1 MRYLKEICHP
11 KQVKTLYFL
20 LSLESFLI
28 AWALMQITR
37 VGTRHLLTALFFL
50 LGLVL
55 VWNVSRLASRKNIS
69 KATRRAALGM
79 GILFTFFYLC
89 GDFEGI
95 CGDLTNPMFRLTV
108 LAVTAAGLGILFYK
122 VLLLLFLMME
132 NRVLA
137 TGQAET
143 GANRLSHFRFGLLTF
158 GICLVCWMPYFLKSF
173 PGIMTVDSMNQYAQI
188 IGIYGQ
194 SNHHPWIHTQIIK
207 FFYRMGLL
215 FTTDPSKAIAFYT
228 VAQMCFMA
236 FCVAYLMQYLHRF
249 QLKTWVYVLV
259 LAFYALVPYNG
270 AYAISMLKDTVFAGC
285 VMLYT
290 LSLFSLLRATGEN
303 RLSMKQNGMTLLL
316 MLIAGVFMSL
326 FRSNGFYAFLFL
338 IPFTLFVFRKDWKLV
353 LPVQLGI
360 LLLVLITKG
369 PIMNACGVT
378 QPDLVESLSMPG
390 QQISRVLMKER
401 ELTEEQS
408 AFLNEIMDTSRI
420 AEGYNPYVSD
430 WFKRLVRMGNQEYLE
445 EHFDEFIKIYV
456 QLGMKYPG
464 DYLLA
469 YRDQTIGYWFP
480 LSDQP
485 EIALNEGVCENEFG
499 LQTEAILKGPL
510 VVKCNEILF
519 KLHLIIPGYGLLWS
533 VGALFW
539 VILICMC
546 MTGLYREKRRMLL
559 YLPAVA
565 IFLTLM
571 LATPVGKDFR
581 YAYGYVYSMPL
592 YLVVAGL
599 QASDLQRLKA

>member
-1 MRYLKEICHP
+1 MRYLKELRHP
-11 KQVKTLYFL
+11 KQQKSLYLL
-20 LSLESFLI
+20 LSLESFFI

-55 VWNVSRLASRKNIS
+55 LLTVSQLAARKNIS
-69 KATRRAALGM
+69 KATRRTELGM
-79 GILFTFFYLC
+79 GVLFTLFYLC

-95 CGDLTNPMFRLTV
+95 CGELTNRMFRLTV
-108 LAVTAAGLGILFYK
+108 LTVTAVGLFVLFYK
-122 VLLLLFLMME
+122 VLLLLFLTME
-132 NRVLA
+132 SHVLA
-137 TGQAET
+137 TGQVET
-143 GANRLSHFRFGLLTF
+143 RANRMSHVRFGLLAF

-173 PGIMTVDSMNQYAQI
+173 PGILTVDSINQYAQI
-188 IGIYGQ
+188 IGVYGQ
-194 SNHHPWIHTQIIK
+194 SNHHPWIHTQVIK
-207 FFYRMGLL
+207 LFYQLGLFF
-215 FTTDPSKAIAFYT
+215 TADTSQAIAFYT

-236 FCVAYLMQYLHRF
+236 FCAAYLMQYLHRF
-249 QLKTWVYVLV
+249 QLKTWVYALV

-285 VMLYT
+285 VLLYT
-290 LSLFSLLRATGEN
+290 LTLFTLLQRTGED
-303 RLSMKQNGMTLLL
+303 RLSLRKNWTTLLF
-316 MLIAGVFMSL
+316 MLLSGIFLSL
-326 FRSNGFYAFLFL
+326 FRSNGFYAFLL
-338 IPFTLFVFRKDWKLV
+338 LLPFTLFVFRKDWKLV
-353 LPVQLGI
+353 LPTQIGI
-360 LLLVLITKG
+360 LVLVLIVKG
-369 PIMNACGVT
+369 PVMTACGVT

-390 QQISRVLMKER
+390 QQISRVLMNDR

-408 AFLNEIMDTSRI
+408 AFLNEIMDTSRM

-430 WFKRLVRMGNQEYLE
+430 WFKRLVRMKNQEYLS
-445 EHFDEFIKIYV
+445 EHFGEFLKIYV
-456 QLGMKYPG
+456 QLGLKYPG
-464 DYLLA
+464 DYLVA

-485 EIALNEGVCENEFG
+485 EIALNEGVCGNEFG
-499 LQTEAILKGPL
+499 LHTEAILKGPL
-510 VVKCNEILF
+510 VVKVNEILF
-519 KLHLIIPGYGLLWS
+519 KLHFIIPGYGLLWS

-539 VILICMC
+539 IILISMC
-546 MTGLYREKRRMLL
+546 VTGLYRDKRRMLI

-581 YAYGYVYSMPL
+581 YAYGYVYCLPL

-599 QASDLQRLKA
+599 GGTKS